1 MPTQFPEIFDPEKQE
16 GNSPLPVS
24 WYVAQAVEASI
35 QTPKSGDGWYL
46 ALTWK
51 IIECAI
57 TVHRALGP
65 GLLESAYL
73 ACLIAE
79 LRHAGLRVDVG
90 VKVPI
95 VYRGLKLNCG
105 YKLDLLVDGEVR
117 DSLTGTAA
125 QVKWTPKLDPTLIG
139 KHIFFVRLEQSD
151 GNHAWSSPLWVE
163 IKP

>member
-1 MPTQFPEIFDPEKQE
+1 MARLAQSVGTMPVP
-16 GNSPLPVS
+16 
-24 WYVAQAVEASI
+24 ASVN
-35 QTPKSGDGWYL
+35 

-57 TVHRALGP
+57 AVHRALGP

-79 LRHAGLRVDVG
+79 LQHAGLRVDVG

-105 YKLDLLVDGEVR
+105 YKLDLLVEGTVVLELKTVDAVLPVHEAQLVTYLKLTQKPIGLLLNFNVVMLKNGIVR
-117 DSLTGTAA
+117 KINN
-125 QVKWTPKLDPTLIG
+125 V
-139 KHIFFVRLEQSD
+139 
-151 GNHAWSSPLWVE
+151 
-163 IKP
+163 